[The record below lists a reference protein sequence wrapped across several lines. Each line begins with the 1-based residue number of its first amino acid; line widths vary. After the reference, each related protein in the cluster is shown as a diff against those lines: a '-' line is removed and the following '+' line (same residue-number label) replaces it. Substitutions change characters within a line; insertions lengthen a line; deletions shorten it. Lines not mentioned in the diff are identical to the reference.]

1 MKKKLIALLV
11 AALMVVT
18 MLPAMALAEPA
29 AQSGDAFTPLTG
41 TQNEKDDADL
51 QVNPDER
58 EFRGCDSG

>member
-29 AQSGDAFTPLTG
+29 AQSSPGMRLHR
-41 TQNEKDDADL
+41 L
-51 QVNPDER
+51 RER
-58 EFRGCDSG
+58 KTRRMMRIYK